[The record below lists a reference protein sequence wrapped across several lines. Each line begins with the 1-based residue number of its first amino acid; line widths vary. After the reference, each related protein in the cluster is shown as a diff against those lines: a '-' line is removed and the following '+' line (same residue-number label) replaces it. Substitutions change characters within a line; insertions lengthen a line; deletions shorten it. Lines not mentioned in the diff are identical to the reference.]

1 MRNAIRILGV
11 GLVTGLFALGTSGSA
26 FGATQVTEWSQGND
40 EAWVTEE
47 NGTTLDPSGWSFID
61 VNDRECDGHDAYLR
75 VETSFNT
82 YRNYFD
88 VSGSR
93 PCDWNDWTTYHRD
106 SATIRA
112 KLCEQIPGDNNDIC
126 TSWKFTAG

>member
-1 MRNAIRILGV
+1 MRKTLKAALIGAAAALFLV
-11 GLVTGLFALGTSGSA
+11 GSSGPA
-26 FGATQVTEWSQGND
+26 FSATQITEWTQGND

-47 NGTTLDPSGWSFID
+47 NGTTLDPDGWSFID

-82 YRNYFD
+82 YHNYFD

-93 PCDWNDWTTYHRD
+93 PCDLNDWTTYQRD

-112 KLCEQIPGDNNDIC
+112 KLCEQLPGDNNDIC
-126 TSWKFTAG
+126 TAWKFTAG